1 VTRHPIH
8 NLNDDV
14 HQRVRLGILA
24 SLDGLAK
31 TDFNHLKTTLE
42 LTDGNLG
49 RHLQALEEAGLVSQ
63 TRTTGDGRPRTWIK
77 ITSKGRRALRDEI
90 QALQQ
95 LLGELGPNATMTAPN
110 TDPQA
115 PSAQSG
121 TTTPRS
127 HSG

>member
-1 VTRHPIH
+1 VPDHPIH
-8 NLNDDV
+8 RLDDDV

-49 RHLQALEEAGLVSQ
+49 RHLETLEGAGLVSSVK
-63 TRTTGDGRPRTWIK
+63 TIDSGRPRTWIK

-90 QALQQ
+90 RALQQ
-95 LLGELGPNATMTAPN
+95 LLGELGPI
-110 TDPQA
+110 D
-115 PSAQSG
+115 
-121 TTTPRS
+121 TTTDRNGAPDTRS
-127 HSG
+127 EPPVTRIPSETHD